1 MQKEVVDGK
10 VDSCLL
16 QILMVCPRLAVR
28 LDMLMFKSLLM
39 NLSSLA
45 VITLC
50 TSMIFYL
57 IPLIFFQIKLYSHL
71 YYYQNAICARQFR
84 HTYAIVTS
92 LLLKHPDFAEGL
104 ADKHWVNYLQ
114 WIDRHK
120 GNEYREQSGSQSD
133 PRRSTCGCS
142 LMRLLNS

>member
-1 MQKEVVDGK
+1 
-10 VDSCLL
+10 
-16 QILMVCPRLAVR
+16 
-28 LDMLMFKSLLM
+28 
-39 NLSSLA
+39 
-45 VITLC
+45 
-50 TSMIFYL
+50 MIFYL

-84 HTYAIVTS
+84 HTYATVTS

-104 ADKHWVNYLQ
+104 ADKHWVDYLQ

-120 GNEYREQSGSQSD
+120 GKEYREQSGSQSD

-142 LMRLLNS
+142 LMRLLDS

>member
-16 QILMVCPRLAVR
+16 QILMVCPRLAER